1 MLYYVTICYSFD
13 SGRRKSDDAL
23 DGNVFTKIMLPQ
35 LLIKNGQGISAK
47 SGLPGGLPSLNFKIH
62 TSIQIMLNWH
72 RNTKKGRQVWRPFI
86 SFRTLSVRS
95 LR

>member
-47 SGLPGGLPSLNFKIH
+47 SGLPGACLH
-62 TSIQIMLNWH
+62 
-72 RNTKKGRQVWRPFI
+72 
-86 SFRTLSVRS
+86 
-95 LR
+95 